1 MMLATI
7 GAALVAGLLGT
18 PHCLGMCGGF
28 VAACSRRRGGAWPWH
43 AGRLATYA
51 VLGAI
56 AGSAGAVIGGMG
68 PRWLA
73 PAVSAVLLGWF
84 ALSLAGVVQAP
95 SLRVPGLTRAASRA
109 GREEGI
115 GWRVLFGA
123 ATGLLPCGMVYAALG
138 IAVASGGTG
147 AGALTML
154 AFGLGTI
161 PGLAVMA
168 VALQRFVAGAIWRR
182 RALAALVLVTGL
194 WTVWGRAQR
203 GPAVAS
209 GAGHHGMVMPGR

>member
-1 MMLATI
+1 MLATI
-7 GAALVAGLLGT
+7 GAAFVAGLLGT

-43 AGRLATYA
+43 AGRLGTYA
-51 VLGAI
+51 ALGAI
-56 AGSAGAVIGGMG
+56 AGSAGAALGGVG

-73 PAVSAVLLGWF
+73 PAVSALLLGWF
-84 ALSLAGVVQAP
+84 ALSLAGVAP
-95 SLRVPGLTRAASRA
+95 APVLRVPGLTRAASRA

-138 IAVASGGTG
+138 IAVASGGAA

-154 AFGLGTI
+154 AFGLGTV
-161 PGLAVMA
+161 PGLALMA
-168 VALQRFVAGAIWRR
+168 VALQRFVAHGIWRR
-182 RALAALVLVTGL
+182 RAVAGLVLVTGL

-203 GPAVAS
+203 GPLVA
-209 GAGHHGMVMPGR
+209 GAAPAHHGMMAPRH